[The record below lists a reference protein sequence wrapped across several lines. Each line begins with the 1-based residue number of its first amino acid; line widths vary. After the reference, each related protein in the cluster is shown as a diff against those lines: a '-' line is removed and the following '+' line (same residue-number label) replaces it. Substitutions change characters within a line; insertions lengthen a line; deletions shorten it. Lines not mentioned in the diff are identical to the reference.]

1 MAGSP
6 EGRATKAA
14 LPDYAELHC
23 LSAFSFQRGASTA
36 LELFERAKALGYR
49 ALAITDEC
57 SFAGLVRGL
66 EASEATGLPLVCG
79 TEVQLADGPTLVLLV
94 ESTRG
99 YERLS
104 ALVTTARRRVAK
116 GTYALHRADLE
127 TAFGEGGEGGDHGV
141 FALWRPTPVDLGLGE
156 AAGDAPGSR
165 DAAASTVA
173 WLRGLFPDR
182 LWLAAQLHRGADDDA
197 RRTAIA
203 ALAAHSG
210 LPVVAC
216 GDVHMHLRRR
226 RGLQDVLCA
235 LRHRAT
241 LREAGRRLFP
251 NGERHLRTRQAL
263 AAIFPREWLEESVVI
278 AARCRFRLRDLQ
290 YDYPCEL
297 VPEGETPS
305 SWLAAL
311 TWDGAALRWPDGVPE
326 KVRAQVEAELAL
338 IAELKYEAFFLT
350 VHDLV
355 VFARSRGILCQGRG
369 SAANSAVC
377 YALGI
382 TAVDPARANL
392 LFGRFLS
399 KERDEPPDIDVDF
412 EHERREEV
420 IQYVYAKYGRERAA
434 LAATVITYGPKSALR
449 DVGRVMGLPE
459 DQLAELSAAVGHAED
474 FDVWTARCRER
485 GLDPDG
491 RLLAKVLLLAHELLG
506 HPRHLSQHVGGFV
519 ISDAPLSRL
528 VPVENAAMPERT
540 IIQWDKDDLETL
552 GLLKVDVLALGM
564 LSAIRRCLDLLRS
577 QGRRHLEL
585 ATIPAEDAETYRMIQ
600 RADTLGVF
608 QIESRA
614 QMTMLPRL
622 KPRTFY
628 DLVIEVAIV
637 RPGPIQ
643 GGMVHP
649 YLRRRQGIDP
659 VLYPSKAL
667 ETVLGR
673 TLGVPLFQEQVMEI
687 AMVAAGYTAG
697 EADELR
703 RSMAAWKRRGGLEH
717 HRQRLLVGMAERG
730 YPPDFAEQ
738 IFEQVK
744 GFGSY
749 GFPESHAASF
759 ALLTYASCWLKCHEP
774 AAFACA
780 LLNAQPLGFY
790 TTAQIVQDARR
801 HGIAVH
807 PVDVRYSEVE
817 SSLEPVDARRGPGGP
832 QPAIR
837 LGLREVGSLPREA
850 AERVVAAR
858 AQMPFRDIEDLCRR
872 ADLDERARA
881 ALAEADALRGLG
893 GHRHR
898 ARWAMAGV
906 EEGTLPLFAELP
918 AADEGRL
925 VIRPPT
931 ASETTLADYAST
943 GLTLNAHPMALLR
956 PQLRARGYLDHR
968 ALHRLSAP
976 RRTRTAG
983 LVTLRQ
989 RPQTANGTWFLTL
1002 EDEHGLTNLICW
1014 RAVVE
1019 RYRRAIVESQLLGAR
1034 GRWEAHEGVTHLIVE
1049 HVEPLDDLLATLEGK
1064 PLVVEHRS
1072 FR

>member
-36 LELFERAKALGYR
+36 MELFERAKALGYR

-66 EASEATGLPLVCG
+66 EASEATGLPLICG
-79 TEVQLADGPTLVLLV
+79 TEVQLADGPKIVLLV
-94 ESTRG
+94 ESKRG

-104 ALVTTARRRVAK
+104 ALITAARRRAAK
-116 GTYALHRADLE
+116 GEYALHRADLD
-127 TAFGEGGEGGDHGV
+127 AGF
-141 FALWRPTPVDLGLGE
+141 
-156 AAGDAPGSR
+156 AGDADGVLALWVPALVG
-165 DAAASTVA
+165 DEFDTAA
-173 WLRGLFPDR
+173 WLHRLFPHR
-182 LWLAAQLHRGADDDA
+182 LWLAAHLHRGPDDDA
-197 RRTAIA
+197 RRAAIA
-203 ALAAHSG
+203 ALAERCG
-210 LPVVAC
+210 LRVVAC
-216 GDVHMHLRRR
+216 GDAHMHVRGR
-226 RGLQDVLCA
+226 RGLQDVLAA
-235 LRHRAT
+235 LRLRCT
-241 LREAGRRLFP
+241 VREAGRRLFP

-263 AAIFPREWLEESVVI
+263 AAIHPREWLEESV
-278 AARCRFRLRDLQ
+278 ALAERCRFALRDLK
-290 YDYPCEL
+290 YDYPHEL

-305 SWLAAL
+305 TWLATL
-311 TWDGAALRWPDGVPE
+311 TWDGAACRWPEGVPSN
-326 KVRAQVEAELAL
+326 VRAQIEAELAL
-338 IAELKYEAFFLT
+338 IVELQYEAFFLT

-382 TAVDPARANL
+382 TAVDPSRANL

-399 KERDEPPDIDVDF
+399 KERKEPPDIDVDF

-434 LAATVITYGPKSALR
+434 LAATVITYGPKSAVR
-449 DVGRVMGLPE
+449 DVGRVLGLPE

-474 FDVWTARCRER
+474 FEVWRARCAER

-491 RLLAKVLLLAHELLG
+491 ALLSRVLTLGHALLG

-564 LSAIRRCLDLLRS
+564 LSAIRRCLDLLRAH
-577 QGRRHLEL
+577 GRRDLEL
-585 ATIPAEDAETYRMIQ
+585 ATIPAEDRKTYDMIQ

-659 VLYPSKAL
+659 VHYPSEALKA
-667 ETVLGR
+667 VLQR

-687 AMVAAGYTAG
+687 AMVAAGYSAG

-717 HRQRLLVGMAERG
+717 HREKLLSGMAARG
-730 YPPDFAEQ
+730 YAPDFAEK

-790 TTAQIVQDARR
+790 TTAQIVQDVRKK
-801 HGIAVH
+801 GIAVR
-807 PVDVRYSEVE
+807 PVDVRYSDVDSTLEFDEVLPPGTGHAGRA
-817 SSLEPVDARRGPGGP
+817 SPPVDASPERK
-832 QPAIR
+832 QPALR

-858 AQMPFRDIEDLCRR
+858 RVQPFRDVDDLCVR
-872 ADLDERARA
+872 AGLDGRERA
-881 ALAEADALRGLG
+881 ALAEADALRGLT

-898 ARWAMAGV
+898 ARWAIAGV
-906 EEGTLPLFAELP
+906 EKTTLPLFEHLAP
-918 AADEGRL
+918 ADEGRL
-925 VIRPPT
+925 VIRPPS
-931 ASETTLADYAST
+931 ASETTLADYASV

-956 PQLRARGYLDHR
+956 GPLKARGYLDHR
-968 ALHRLSAP
+968 ELHRLVAP
-976 RRTRTAG
+976 RRARTAG

-1034 GRWEAHEGVTHLIVE
+1034 GRWESHEGVTHLIVE
-1049 HVEPLDDLLATLEGK
+1049 HVEPLDELLAALDGK